1 VLSTLHTN
9 DCASTVT
16 RLIDMGMEPFN
27 VASAVNLVTA
37 QRLVRKIC
45 SACKVPAQYEE
56 EYLHGAKV
64 PMEWAHK
71 TVFYRGTGCDACD
84 GSGYRGRQGLYE
96 VMAMTPEMRRAVME
110 VKSADDLRDI
120 ALSQGM
126 LTLRM
131 DGMKKV
137 ERGITTLEEV
147 VKESSDV

>member
-1 VLSTLHTN
+1 M
-9 DCASTVT
+9 
-16 RLIDMGMEPFN
+16 IDMGLEPFN
-27 VASAVNLVTA
+27 VAAALNCVVA
-37 QRLVRKIC
+37 QRLVRRIC
-45 SACKVPAQYEE
+45 KKCREEVTYPE
-56 EYLHGAKV
+56 EYLLAARITDVQQKI
-64 PMEWAHK
+64 
-71 TVFYRGTGCDACD
+71 TFFRGRGCEKCNNTGYA
-84 GSGYRGRQGLYE
+84 GRQGLYE